1 MLIHFDFRL
10 FFSILVAIT
19 AMASTISKD
28 ETRAMFAS
36 ALSEMY
42 RREVPQ
48 YGTLLDLVSDI
59 NNHNSYPNGVN
70 TGAALQKQPRI
81 EVERHGAIRL
91 GKPEELA
98 TMRRLFAIMG
108 MHPVGY
114 YDLTVAGLP
123 VHATSFRPISHASL
137 SKNPFRVF
145 TSLLRLDM
153 VSEEGG
159 LRARAREI
167 LDQRQIFTPR
177 CLELLEE
184 LESKESYPREMA
196 EELLQ
201 EALETFRW
209 HKSTTVDKDTY
220 QALQAAHPLVAD
232 VVCFRGP
239 HINHL
244 TPRVVDIEAA
254 QIEMQKRGL
263 HAKDRIEGPPVMK
276 CPILLRQTSFLA
288 LEEQITFSDGTRQAD
303 GKHKARFGEIEQ
315 RGMALTPKGRRLYDE
330 LMGRFRRSDDDNQG
344 QTGPYSRP
352 GDDILREIFKEFP
365 DNLDVLRREELAY
378 FRYHVQTPS
387 VTSDN
392 RDLDGL
398 VEAGII
404 QVEPITYEDF
414 LPISAAGIFRS
425 NLGSM
430 CANSNAANSD
440 RSAFER
446 ALGCTVQSE
455 FEVYEAIQKRS
466 IEECWEMLKSIN

>member
-1 MLIHFDFRL
+1 
-10 FFSILVAIT
+10 
-19 AMASTISKD
+19 MAPTISKD

-48 YGTLLDLVSDI
+48 YGTLLELVSDI
-59 NNHNSYPNGVN
+59 NNRNPCANGV
-70 TGAALQKQPRI
+70 TSSAPLQRQPRI

-108 MHPVGY
+108 MYPVGY

-153 VSEEGG
+153 VSEKGG
-159 LRARAREI
+159 LRARAKEI

-184 LESKESYPREMA
+184 LESKGSYPREKA

-263 HAKDRIEGPPVMK
+263 NAKDRIEGPPVMK
-276 CPILLRQTSFLA
+276 WPILLRQTSFLA
-288 LEEQITFSDGTRQAD
+288 LEERITFSDGTHQAD

-330 LMGRFRRSDDDNQG
+330 LMGRFHRSSNDLQR
-344 QTGPYSRP
+344 QTGPDPRSS
-352 GDDILREIFKEFP
+352 DDILREIFKGFP
-365 DNLDVLRREELAY
+365 DDLDTLRREELAY
-378 FRYHVQTPS
+378 FRYHVQTPPANS
-387 VTSDN
+387 NN
-392 RDLDGL
+392 RNL
-398 VEAGII
+398 EALIDAGTI

-414 LPISAAGIFRS
+414 LPISAAGIFCS

-430 CANSNAANSD
+430 CATSKAANSD
-440 RSAFER
+440 RTAFEQ

-455 FEVYEAIQKRS
+455 FEVYGAIQKQS
-466 IEECWEMLKSIN
+466 IDECWEILKCTN

>member
-1 MLIHFDFRL
+1 
-10 FFSILVAIT
+10 
-19 AMASTISKD
+19 MAPTISKD
-28 ETRAMFAS
+28 ETRALFAS

-48 YGTLLDLVSDI
+48 YGTLLELVSDI
-59 NNHNSYPNGVN
+59 NNRNSNSNGVS
-70 TGAALQKQPRI
+70 TGDPLQNQPRI

-91 GKPEELA
+91 GKPEELS

-137 SKNPFRVF
+137 SANPFRVF

-159 LRARAREI
+159 LRSTAQEI
-167 LDQRQIFTPR
+167 LSQRQIFTPR
-177 CLELLEE
+177 CLALLNE
-184 LESKESYPREMA
+184 LESEESYPRQKA

-209 HKSTTVDKDTY
+209 HKSTTVDKETY

-263 HAKDRIEGPPVMK
+263 NAKDHIEGPPVMK
-276 CPILLRQTSFLA
+276 WPILLRQTSFLA
-288 LEEQITFSDGTRQAD
+288 LEEQITFSDGTHQAD

-330 LMGRFRRSDDDNQG
+330 LMGRFHHSCNNSGR
-344 QTGPYSRP
+344 QTGSDPRSS
-352 GDDILREIFKEFP
+352 DDILREIFEEFP
-365 DNLDVLRREELAY
+365 DDLEALRRDELAY
-378 FRYHVQTPS
+378 FRYHVQTPRAIS
-387 VTSDN
+387 NN
-392 RDLDGL
+392 RDLSAL
-398 VEAGII
+398 VKAGTV

-414 LPISAAGIFRS
+414 LPISAAGIFCS
-425 NLGSM
+425 NLGSL
-430 CANSNAANSD
+430 CANTKAANSD
-440 RSAFER
+440 RTAFER

-455 FEVYEAIQKRS
+455 FEVYETIQKES
-466 IEECWEMLKSIN
+466 IEECWEILKSTS